1 MKSAFPNWPPPSYPA
16 HSRLMFFGDGRSLVR
31 EPAFIDSAS
40 LALARLIDGSTGNT
54 GAWEAQ
60 VQREIAGPE
69 PLAQTDRVQ

>member
-1 MKSAFPNWPPPSYPA
+1 MAAFPNWPPLSYLA
-16 HSRLMFFGDGRSLVR
+16 HSRLVYFGDVLSYGN
-31 EPAFIDSAS
+31 PAFIDSAS